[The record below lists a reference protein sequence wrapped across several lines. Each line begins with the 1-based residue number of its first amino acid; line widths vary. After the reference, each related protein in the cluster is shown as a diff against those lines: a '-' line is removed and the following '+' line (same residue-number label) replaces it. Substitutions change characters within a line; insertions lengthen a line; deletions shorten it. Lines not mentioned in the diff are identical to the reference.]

1 MKIDIETLR
10 TIVKEEVAA
19 AARRPAG
26 QSRPGA
32 AEVARSIAVEMG
44 GSPEDYMHA
53 ARVLLTHVGG
63 GDPAA
68 AQAELTAALAPEAAG
83 AAEAARALVARWVG

>member
-10 TIVKEEVAA
+10 TIIKEEFDEV
-19 AARRPAG
+19 RRPAG

-44 GSPEDYMHA
+44 GSPDDYMHA

-68 AQAELTAALAPEAAG
+68 AQAELTAALAPEAA
-83 AAEAARALVARWVG
+83 AASRALVARWVG